1 MFSFKAKLL
10 ISKLSLLVISLAA
23 LAYFQYSFL
32 HSDREKEIHNTIE
45 SVLTGVENTVQ
56 SDIDGWK
63 NLALSTT
70 QTIEHEYAP
79 KSIEQIIEQPKLKEL
94 FVATGIGIEEMA
106 VLLKMYQSGFQTAHG
121 IPVNALGIKMPSS
134 IAL

>member
-45 SVLTGVENTVQ
+45 SVLTGVETV
-56 SDIDGWK
+56 SYTH
-63 NLALSTT
+63 LTLPTT
-70 QTIEHEYAP
+70 
-79 KSIEQIIEQPKLKEL
+79 L
-94 FVATGIGIEEMA
+94 V
-106 VLLKMYQSGFQTAHG
+106 V
-121 IPVNALGIKMPSS
+121 
-134 IAL
+134 